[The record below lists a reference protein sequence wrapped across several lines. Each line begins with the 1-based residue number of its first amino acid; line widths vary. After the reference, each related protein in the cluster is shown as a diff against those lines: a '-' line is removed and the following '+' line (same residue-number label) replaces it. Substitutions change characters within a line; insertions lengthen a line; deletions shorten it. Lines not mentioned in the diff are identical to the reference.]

1 MPDGT
6 DLVVGGG
13 RRIGGRSIIP
23 VIRTF
28 TVCRGGGA
36 AVSLAPVALI
46 FFEDGCEYIA
56 LLPGAP
62 CDAGEII
69 RGLRDDIERE
79 KERVRG
85 QDHS

>member
-1 MPDGT
+1 MLRVPDGT
-6 DLVVGGG
+6 DLVIGGG
-13 RRIGGRSIIP
+13 RRIGKRCIIP
-23 VIRTF
+23 VVRTF

-36 AVSLAPVALI
+36 AVSLAPVALV

-62 CDAGEII
+62 RGAGEII

-79 KERVRG
+79 KERMRG
-85 QDHS
+85 

>member
-6 DLVVGGG
+6 DLVIGGG
-13 RRIGGRSIIP
+13 RRIGKRCIIP
-23 VIRTF
+23 VVRTF

-62 CDAGEII
+62 PTVRDAIGT
-69 RGLRDDIERE
+69 LRDDIERE
-79 KERVRG
+79 KEKCTR
-85 QDHS
+85 